1 MSEKVIG
8 ILGGMGPEATVR
20 LFETIVKLTPA
31 KRDQDHLQV
40 IVNNNPKIPDR
51 TESISNNDRSIVA
64 VLEKSAVAL
73 QRAGADF
80 IIMPCNT
87 AHYYYA
93 DLVKSVNLPIL
104 NMIDEV
110 ATRVKQL
117 LPGCQQLGVL
127 STTGT
132 HVSRIYPE
140 VLKEN
145 GIAVIDTPGEV
156 QADVMEAVLKIKS
169 KDKKER
175 AVARDLILQAGN
187 LLITQGAEGL
197 VLGCTEIPLV
207 INTDDFKVPVFDS
220 LRILAEKAVDY
231 AKEPYTI
238 GLT

>member
-8 ILGGMGPEATVR
+8 ILGGMGPEATIR

-31 KRDQDHLQV
+31 KRDQDHLQI

-51 TESISNNDRSIVA
+51 TESILSNNPSIVA
-64 VLEKSAVAL
+64 ALEKSAAAL

-93 DLVKSVNLPIL
+93 ELIKSVNLPVL

-110 ATRVKQL
+110 AARVKQS
-117 LPGCQQLGVL
+117 LPGCQQLGIL

-132 HVSRIYPE
+132 YISRIYQE
-140 VLKEN
+140 VFQAHD
-145 GIAVIDTPGEV
+145 IAVIDMSKEL
-156 QADVMEAVLKIKS
+156 QADVMKAVLKIKS
-169 KDKKER
+169 TDENEK
-175 AVARDLILQAGN
+175 ALARDLILNAGN
-187 LLITQGAEGL
+187 ILVDKGAEGL

-207 INTDDFKVPVFDS
+207 IAEDDFKVPVFDS
-220 LRILAEKAVDY
+220 LQILAEKALDY
-231 AKEPYTI
+231 VKQ
-238 GLT
+238 